1 MATGSAQNATPLNS
15 LNSFIEFCVGF
26 SYNSRM
32 RLLFS
37 SLFVFHAVAAFL
49 LAGEAPL
56 PRLPETEYEDGE
68 VCTNA
73 PIAIP
78 NGGEFSVML
87 TFPVSVTN
95 SFELLLGYG
104 GDGHDLAPEEAQLQI
119 GWECGR
125 WFAASP
131 SSPVRL
137 TAYPSWTNGLCELSF
152 GLRVSRN
159 RGLRTLWAR
168 EGDRP
173 LWSGMTVLLPQGAAV
188 TNWNTVC
195 LVARGHLRD
204 SEAVT
209 VRTSNDGTL
218 LIMR

>member
-1 MATGSAQNATPLNS
+1 
-15 LNSFIEFCVGF
+15 
-26 SYNSRM
+26 M

-49 LAGEAPL
+49 FAGETPL
-56 PRLPETEYEDGE
+56 PRLPEAEYEDGE
-68 VCTNA
+68 VCANA
-73 PIAIP
+73 QIAIP
-78 NGGEFSVML
+78 NGGEFSVTL

-95 SFELLLGYG
+95 SVAVALGCDS
-104 GDGHDLAPEEAQLQI
+104 GDGELSIDETQLQI